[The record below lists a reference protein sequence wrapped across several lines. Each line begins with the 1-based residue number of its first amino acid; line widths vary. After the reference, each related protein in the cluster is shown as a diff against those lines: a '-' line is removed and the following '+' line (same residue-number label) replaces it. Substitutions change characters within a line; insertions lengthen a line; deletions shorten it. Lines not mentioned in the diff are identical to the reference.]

1 MKKSVCFLTAVFA
14 ALVASAMPTKQD
26 LLKARTFV
34 QELMESVMKEYRAQK
49 KTAVEVADA
58 SVKFAKISNNEAV
71 RFLFLRGAINYY
83 INGGDYKKASDTIEE
98 LKKNIKEYWWQSMV
112 LLHENIVGIDS
123 AIFMH
128 PTVWKASGHVDAF
141 NDPLI
146 DNRDSK
152 KRYRADVLIED
163 QIAKYDE
170 KVEKEV
176 AKARKRFGESF
187 DEAQYLATSP
197 RVLELLQ
204 KKEALHERFAVAMN
218 DMNLEELKQIILDEE
233 IVCPISG
240 TRNWTDVRQFNLMFK
255 TEVGSTAEG
264 ASTIYLRPETAQ
276 GIFVNYL
283 NVQKTGRMKLPFGIA
298 QIGKA
303 FRNEI
308 VARQFIF
315 RMREFEQMEMQFFV
329 KPGTELEWFN
339 QWKDTRMAWHQA
351 LGFGAENYRYHD
363 HEKLAHYANAACD
376 IEFRM
381 PFGFKEVEGIHSRTN
396 FDLSQHAQYSGR
408 KIEYFDPETNERYT
422 PYVIETSIGVDRMF
436 LSVMCHSYEEETL
449 ENGETRVVLRLPAA
463 LAPTKLAVM
472 PLVKK
477 DGLPEKAR
485 EIMDDLKFHFNCKY
499 DEKDSI
505 GKRYRRQDAVGT
517 PFCITIDHDTL
528 KDDCVTLRNR
538 DTMEQ
543 QRVKISDLRGL
554 IEDQVSLTSL
564 LKKI

>member
-1 MKKSVCFLTAVFA
+1 MAQEDVFKKIVSHC
-14 ALVASAMPTKQD
+14 
-26 LLKARTFV
+26 
-34 QELMESVMKEYRAQK
+34 KEYGFVFPSSDIYDGLG
-49 KTAVEVADA
+49 AVYDY
-58 SVKFAKISNNEAV
+58 
-71 RFLFLRGAINYY
+71 GQ
-83 INGGDYKKASDTIEE
+83 NGVE
-98 LKKNIKEYWWQSMV
+98 LKNNIKQYWWQSMV

-163 QIAKYDE
+163 QIAKYEE
-170 KVEKEV
+170 KIEKEV
-176 AKARKRFGESF
+176 AKGRKRFKDAF
-187 DEAQYLATSP
+187 DEAKFRETNPQ
-197 RVLELLQ
+197 VVEHQ
-204 KKEALHERFAVAMN
+204 KKRDALHARYSEAMN
-218 DMNLEELKQIILDEE
+218 NMDLNELKQIILDEE

-283 NVQKTGRMKLPFGIA
+283 NVQKTGRMRLPFGIA

-329 KPGTELEWFN
+329 KPGTEMEWFYK
-339 QWKDTRMAWHQA
+339 WKELRLKWHEA
-351 LGFGAENYRYHD
+351 LGFGAENYRFHD

-376 IEFRM
+376 IEFKM
-381 PFGFKEVEGIHSRTN
+381 PFGFKEVEGIHSRTD
-396 FDLSQHAQYSGR
+396 FDLSQHAKFSGR
-408 KIEYFDPETNERYT
+408 KIEYFDPETNTSYT
-422 PYVIETSIGVDRMF
+422 PYDIETSIGVDRMF
-436 LSVMCHSYEEETL
+436 LSVMCHSYCEEKL
-449 ENGETRVVLRLPAA
+449 ENGESRVVLKLPAP
-463 LAPTKLAVM
+463 LAPVKLAVM

-485 EIMDDLKFHFNCKY
+485 EIINDLKFHFNCKY

-517 PFCITIDHDTL
+517 PYCVTVDHDTL
-528 KDDCVTLRNR
+528 NDNCVTLRDR

-543 QRVKISDLRGL
+543 TRVPIAELRAL
-554 IEDQVSLTSL
+554 LEDKVSITSL
-564 LKKI
+564 LKKLQ